1 MSLKLLPQKYLQ
13 GFDPYG
19 QVARQVVLGPTGPPQ
34 AWKASAAR
42 GRLMRCIL
50 RIHKLQRSR

>member
-19 QVARQVVLGPTGPPQ
+19 QVTRQVVLGPTGPPQ
-34 AWKASAAR
+34 AWRASAAR
-42 GRLMRCIL
+42 GRLMRRTL
-50 RIHKLQRSR
+50 HIHKLWRSG